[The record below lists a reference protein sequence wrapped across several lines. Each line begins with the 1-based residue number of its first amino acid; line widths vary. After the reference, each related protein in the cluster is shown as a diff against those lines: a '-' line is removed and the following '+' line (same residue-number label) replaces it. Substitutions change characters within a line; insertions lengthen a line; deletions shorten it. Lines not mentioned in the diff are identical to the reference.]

1 MGYNIYNVYL
11 KDTLEIKMKKKIAFI
26 FPGQGSQKIG
36 MGKDLF
42 DNHKSGREVFEKIN
56 EALDED
62 LSDLIFNGN
71 EKDLEKTR
79 NTQPALLAVSM
90 AIIKVLEN
98 ELKINVEDFVEVVFG
113 HSLGEYSA
121 LSSINCLDLESAA
134 QILRIRGDAMQ
145 ESVMNQDTA
154 MVAVIGLDIE
164 KIENILLK
172 IEPNEDDVCEIA
184 NDNCPGQIILS
195 GTKKAVEI
203 VCEELK
209 KVGARS
215 IISLKVSAPFHC
227 SLMNR
232 ASIKVQNA
240 LENFKIQE
248 PKVKFINN
256 VEANFVSDP
265 KIIKKLLVDQV
276 KSRVRWRESI
286 QKALSLNLD
295 CIVEIGSG
303 KVLSGLN
310 KRMGI
315 KENYFNI
322 SNFNDINNFIERFGE
337 NL

>member
-1 MGYNIYNVYL
+1 
-11 KDTLEIKMKKKIAFI
+11 MKKKIAFI

-42 DNHKSGREVFEKIN
+42 DNHSSGREVFQKIN
-56 EALDED
+56 EALNEN
-62 LSDLIFNGN
+62 LSNLIFSGD
-71 EKDLEKTR
+71 EKDLELTR

-90 AIIKVLEN
+90 AIVKVLEN
-98 ELKINVEDFVEVVFG
+98 KLKIKIEDFVKVVFG

-134 QILRIRGDAMQ
+134 KILRIRGDAMQ
-145 ESVMNQDTA
+145 DSVINQETT
-154 MVAVIGLDIE
+154 MVAVIGLDIGT
-164 KIENILLK
+164 IENIILK
-172 IEPNEDDVCEIA
+172 VDFNEKDVCEIA

-227 SLMNR
+227 SLMDR
-232 ASIKVQNA
+232 ASIKMKNA
-240 LENFKIQE
+240 LEDLKIQE

-256 VEANFVSDP
+256 VEANFVSDVST
-265 KIIKKLLVDQV
+265 IKKLLVDQV
-276 KSRVRWRESI
+276 KSRVRWRESV
-286 QKALSLNLD
+286 QKALTLNLD

-303 KVLSGLN
+303 KVLTGLN

-315 KENYFNI
+315 KEEYFNI
-322 SNFNDINNFIERFGE
+322 SNLDDIDHFIEKFGE

>member
-1 MGYNIYNVYL
+1 
-11 KDTLEIKMKKKIAFI
+11 MKKKIAFI

-42 DNHKSGREVFEKIN
+42 DNHSSGREVFQKIN
-56 EALDED
+56 EALNEN
-62 LSDLIFNGN
+62 LSNLIFSGD
-71 EKDLEKTR
+71 EKDLELTR

-90 AIIKVLEN
+90 AIVKVLEN
-98 ELKINVEDFVEVVFG
+98 KLKIKIEDFVKVVFG

-134 QILRIRGDAMQ
+134 KILRIRGDAMQ
-145 ESVMNQDTA
+145 DSVINQETT
-154 MVAVIGLDIE
+154 MVAVIGLDIGT
-164 KIENILLK
+164 IENIILK
-172 IEPNEDDVCEIA
+172 VDFNEKDVCEIA

-227 SLMNR
+227 SLMDR
-232 ASIKVQNA
+232 ASIKMKNA
-240 LENFKIQE
+240 LEDLKIQE

-256 VEANFVSDP
+256 VEANFVSDVST
-265 KIIKKLLVDQV
+265 IKKLLVDQV
-276 KSRVRWRESI
+276 KSRVRWRESV
-286 QKALSLNLD
+286 QKALTLNLD

-303 KVLSGLN
+303 KVLTGLN

-315 KENYFNI
+315 KEEYFNI
-322 SNFNDINNFIERFGE
+322 SNLDDIDHFIEKFGE
-337 NL
+337 NLWKKLY

>member
-1 MGYNIYNVYL
+1 
-11 KDTLEIKMKKKIAFI
+11 MKKKIAFI

-42 DNHKSGREVFEKIN
+42 DNHSSGREVFQKID
-56 EALDED
+56 EALNDN
-62 LSDLIFNGN
+62 LSNLIFNGD
-71 EKDLEKTR
+71 EKDLELTR

-98 ELKINVEDFVEVVFG
+98 ELKIKTEDLVKVVFG

-121 LSSINCLDLESAA
+121 LSSINCLGLESAA

-145 ESVMNQDTA
+145 ESVINRETA
-154 MVAVIGLDIE
+154 MVAVLGLDIE
-164 KIENILLK
+164 KIESLLLEVDCDK
-172 IEPNEDDVCEIA
+172 DEICEIA

-203 VCEELK
+203 VCEQLK
-209 KVGARS
+209 KIGARS

-227 SLMNR
+227 SLMDS
-232 ASIKVQNA
+232 ASIKMKDA
-240 LENFKIQE
+240 LENFIIKE

-256 VEANFVSDP
+256 VEANFVSDVSM
-265 KIIKKLLVDQV
+265 IKKLLVDQV

-286 QKALSLNLD
+286 QKALTLNLD

-303 KVLSGLN
+303 KVLTGLN

-315 KENYFNI
+315 EEEYFNI
-322 SNFNDINNFIERFGE
+322 SNLNDINHFIEKFGE

>member
-1 MGYNIYNVYL
+1 
-11 KDTLEIKMKKKIAFI
+11 MKKKIAFI

-42 DNHKSGREVFEKIN
+42 DNYRSGREVFQKID
-56 EALDED
+56 EALNDN
-62 LSDLIFNGN
+62 LSNLIFNGD
-71 EKDLEKTR
+71 EKDLELTR

-98 ELKINVEDFVEVVFG
+98 ELKIKIEDFVKVVLG

-145 ESVMNQDTA
+145 ESVINQETA
-154 MVAVIGLDIE
+154 MVAVLGLDIE
-164 KIENILLK
+164 KIESVLLRVDFDK
-172 IEPNEDDVCEIA
+172 DEICEIA

-195 GTKKAVEI
+195 GTKKAVEM
-203 VCEELK
+203 VSEELK
-209 KVGARS
+209 KIGARS

-227 SLMNR
+227 SLMDR
-232 ASIKVQNA
+232 ASIKMKDA
-240 LENFKIQE
+240 LENFKLQE

-256 VEANFVSDP
+256 VEANFVSDVSM
-265 KIIKKLLVDQV
+265 IKKLLVDQV

-286 QKALSLNLD
+286 QKALTLNLD

-303 KVLSGLN
+303 KVLTGLN

-315 KENYFNI
+315 KEEYFNI
-322 SNFNDINNFIERFGE
+322 SNLNDINHFIEKFGE

>member
-1 MGYNIYNVYL
+1 
-11 KDTLEIKMKKKIAFI
+11 MKKKIAFI

-42 DNHKSGREVFEKIN
+42 DNHFSGREVFEKVN
-56 EALDED
+56 EALGEN
-62 LSDLIFNGN
+62 LSDLIFNGD
-71 EKDLEKTR
+71 EKDLEQTR

-98 ELKINVEDFVEVVFG
+98 ELQIKMEDFVKVVLG

-134 QILRIRGDAMQ
+134 KILRIRGDAMQ
-145 ESVMNQDTA
+145 ESVINHETA

-164 KIENILLK
+164 KIESILLK
-172 IEPNEDDVCEIA
+172 FHRNKDDVCEIA

-195 GTKKAVEI
+195 GTKKAVEQ

-227 SLMNR
+227 SLMHS
-232 ASIKVQNA
+232 ASLKMKNA
-240 LENFKIQE
+240 LENFEIKE

-256 VEANFVSDP
+256 VEANFVSDVS
-265 KIIKKLLVDQV
+265 IIKKLLVDQV
-276 KSRVRWRESI
+276 KTRVRWRESI
-286 QKALSLNLD
+286 QKAMSLNLD
-295 CIVEIGSG
+295 CLVEIGSG
-303 KVLSGLN
+303 RVLTGLN
-310 KRMGI
+310 ERMGI
-315 KENYFNI
+315 KEEYFNI
-322 SNFNDINNFIERFGE
+322 SNLNDIKCFIEKFGG
-337 NL
+337 NV

>member
-1 MGYNIYNVYL
+1 
-11 KDTLEIKMKKKIAFI
+11 MKKKIAFI

-42 DNHKSGREVFEKIN
+42 DNHSSGREVFQKIN
-56 EALDED
+56 EALNEN
-62 LSDLIFNGN
+62 LSNLIFSGD
-71 EKDLEKTR
+71 EKDLELTR

-90 AIIKVLEN
+90 AIVKVLEN
-98 ELKINVEDFVEVVFG
+98 KLKIKIEDFVKVVFG

-134 QILRIRGDAMQ
+134 KILRIRGDAMQ
-145 ESVMNQDTA
+145 DSVINQETS
-154 MVAVIGLDIE
+154 MVAVIGLDIGT
-164 KIENILLK
+164 IENIILK
-172 IEPNEDDVCEIA
+172 VDFNEKDVCEIA

-227 SLMNR
+227 SLMDR
-232 ASIKVQNA
+232 ASIKMKNA
-240 LENFKIQE
+240 LEDLKIQE

-256 VEANFVSDP
+256 VEANFVSDVST
-265 KIIKKLLVDQV
+265 IKKLLVDQV
-276 KSRVRWRESI
+276 KSRVRWRESV
-286 QKALSLNLD
+286 QKALTLNLD

-303 KVLSGLN
+303 KVLTGLN

-315 KENYFNI
+315 KEEYFNI
-322 SNFNDINNFIERFGE
+322 SNLDDIDHFIEKFGE

>member
-1 MGYNIYNVYL
+1 
-11 KDTLEIKMKKKIAFI
+11 MKKKIAFI

-42 DNHKSGREVFEKIN
+42 DNYRSGREVFQKID
-56 EALDED
+56 EALNDN
-62 LSDLIFNGN
+62 LSNLIFNGD
-71 EKDLEKTR
+71 EKDLELTR

-98 ELKINVEDFVEVVFG
+98 ELKIKIEDFVKVVFG

-121 LSSINCLDLESAA
+121 LSSINCMDLESAA

-145 ESVMNQDTA
+145 ESVLNRETA
-154 MVAVIGLDIE
+154 MVAVLGLDIE
-164 KIENILLK
+164 KIESILLEVDYEK
-172 IEPNEDDVCEIA
+172 DEICEIA

-203 VCEELK
+203 VCEQLK
-209 KVGARS
+209 KIGARS

-227 SLMNR
+227 SLMDN
-232 ASIKVQNA
+232 ASIKMRDA

-256 VEANFVSDP
+256 VEANFVSDVSM
-265 KIIKKLLVDQV
+265 IKKLLVEQV

-286 QKALSLNLD
+286 QKALTLNLD

-303 KVLSGLN
+303 KVLTGLN

-315 KENYFNI
+315 KEEYFNI
-322 SNFNDINNFIERFGE
+322 SNLNDINHFIEKFGE